1 MKLKSPLARRLTLGG
16 LALLLLGALA
26 FVALRTGPLAATRVT
41 VTQVR
46 EGSLSPAIFGIGT
59 VEARRSWMIGPT
71 VAGRVLAVK
80 VDVGDRVKAG
90 QLLAEMDPV
99 DLDQRLAALD
109 AALARAGSAQ
119 AAAQAQVSDAAA
131 RRELAAINARRN
143 QELAAKN
150 FISAG
155 ALEARLQ
162 EKASA
167 DAALQAAQANLSGSG
182 QDLVRQQAD
191 LSGSG
196 QDLVRQ
202 QAERAALRQQRGN
215 VRLLAPADGVVTSR
229 DAEAGSTVV
238 AGQPVLRLMDPA
250 SLWVRLRVDQGRSAG
265 LTPGLPASIV
275 LRSQAHAPLA
285 GQVARVELLADSVA
299 EERIAQVAF
308 DASPAGLPLAAAVGE
323 MAEVTLRL
331 PPTPAALLLPNA
343 SIRHHQNQTGVW
355 RMDGGEPVFVPVQ
368 LGAHSLDG
376 QVQVQGGLKAGDE
389 VVVYSQKAIVPGAR
403 VQVVDALVKPAAGAA
418 GSSGAKQAEP

>member
-119 AAAQAQVSDAAA
+119 TAAQAQVSDAAA

-167 DAALQAAQANLSGSG
+167 DAALQAAQAN
-182 QDLVRQQAD
+182 

-265 LTPGLPASIV
+265 LATGLPASIV

-308 DASPAGLPLAAAVGE
+308 DAPPAGLPLAAAVGE

-343 SIRHHQNQTGVW
+343 SIRRHQNQTGVW
-355 RMDGGEPVFVPVQ
+355 RMEGGKPVFVPVRP
-368 LGAHSLDG
+368 GAYSLDG

-389 VVVYSQKAIVPGAR
+389 VVVHSQKAVLPGAR
-403 VQVVDALVKPAAGAA
+403 VQVVEALVKPAAGAA
-418 GSSGAKQAEP
+418 GSSGAKQDTP

>member
-1 MKLKSPLARRLTLGG
+1 MKLKSPLMRRLLLVG
-16 LALLLLGALA
+16 LALLLVGALA

-41 VTQVR
+41 VTTVQ
-46 EGSLSPAIFGIGT
+46 EGSLNPAIFGIGT

-71 VAGRVLAVK
+71 VAGRVLSVK
-80 VDVGDRVKAG
+80 VDVGDSVKAG

-119 AAAQAQVSDAAA
+119 SAAQAQVSDAAA

-143 QELAAKN
+143 EELAAKN

-167 DAALQAAQANLSGSG
+167 DAALQVARANLSGSG
-182 QDLVRQQAD
+182 QDMAR
-191 LSGSG
+191 
-196 QDLVRQ
+196 RR
-202 QAERAALRQQRGN
+202 AERAALQQQRAN

-229 DAEAGSTVV
+229 DAETGSTVV

-265 LTPGLPASIV
+265 LAAGLPASIV
-275 LRSQAHAPLA
+275 LRSQPLVPLA
-285 GQVARVELLADSVA
+285 GRVARIELLADSVA

-308 DASPAGLPLAAAVGE
+308 DALPGGAPSPAAVGE
-323 MAEVTLRL
+323 MAEVTLQL
-331 PPTPAALLLPNA
+331 PPTPIGLVLPNA
-343 SIRHHQNQTGVW
+343 SIRHYENQTGVW
-355 RMDGGEPVFVPVQ
+355 RMEGGKPMFIPVQ
-368 LGAHSLDG
+368 LGAYSLDG
-376 QVQVQGGLKAGDE
+376 RVQVQGRLKVGDE
-389 VVVYSQKAIVPGAR
+389 VVVYSQKAVMPGAR
-403 VQVVDALVKPAAGAA
+403 LQVVDALVKPATGAA
-418 GSSGAKQAEP
+418 SASQGKGATP